1 MRHVTGMHG
10 GAEPFIGMPP
20 VDPAILQTVPVG
32 RGMVVEHAL
41 GGVQDIAAADPAR
54 SQLFQHIFEIGGGGL
69 VAADILGRVD
79 TVKRDTKF
87 GMAVGKA
94 GIVDVRENDKL
105 IMLFQIGQRLG

>member
-10 GAEPFIGMPP
+10 GTEPFVVMPP

-32 RGMVVEHAL
+32 GCMIMEHAF
-41 GGVQDIAAADPAR
+41 GRVQDVAAADPAR
-54 SQLFQHIFEIGGGGL
+54 RELFQHIFEIGGGRL

-79 TVKRDTKF
+79 TIELDTKS
-87 GMAVGKA
+87 GMTMRKA
-94 GIVDVRENDKL
+94 GVVDIRENDKL